1 MKRRDFLK
9 TSVAVSALAGISPLS
24 LTGSAA
30 ESDKTA
36 REYYEMRLYRLK
48 SATDRGLLDG
58 YLEKAA
64 IPALNRLGI
73 KPVGVF
79 SEIEPKEGFGIYVV
93 IPHSSLETYAT
104 TAARLNADAE
114 YLKAGADYLETPK
127 ANPGFLRVDSWLMLA
142 FAGIPK
148 IELPSYCQEKKARI
162 FELRTYESH
171 SEVKAQNKVD
181 MFNAGEIDVMREV
194 GLGPIFYGQ
203 ALIGR
208 DLPHLTYMTSA
219 ENLEAHKKHWGAFGG
234 HPVWKKLSGDKQYA
248 DNVSRIT
255 SRMMEPAAYSQI

>member
-9 TSVAVSALAGISPLS
+9 KTVAVSALAGISPIG
-24 LTGSAA
+24 LTPQAADTTSAG
-30 ESDKTA
+30 

-58 YLEKAA
+58 YLEKALL
-64 IPALNRLGI
+64 PALTRQGI

-79 SEIEPKEGFGIYVV
+79 SEIEPKEGFGVYVV
-93 IPHSSLETYAT
+93 IPYPSLESYAA
-104 TAARLNADAE
+104 TAGRLNADAD
-114 YLKAGADYLETPK
+114 YLKAGAEYLETPK
-127 ANPGFLRVDSWLMLA
+127 TKPGFVRIDSWLMLA
-142 FAGIPK
+142 FAGLPK
-148 IELPSYCQEKKARI
+148 IELPSYCKEGKPRI
-162 FELRTYESH
+162 FELRTYESY

-234 HPVWKKLSGDKQYA
+234 HPIWKKLSSDKQYA
-248 DNVSRIT
+248 DNVSHIT
-255 SRMMEPAAYSQI
+255 SQMMEPAPYSQI

>member
-9 TSVAVSALAGISPLS
+9 TSVAVSALAGISPIA
-24 LTGSAA
+24 LTARAA
-30 ESDKTA
+30 DTTRA
-36 REYYEMRLYRLK
+36 GREYYEMRLYRLK

-58 YLEKAA
+58 YLEKALL
-64 IPALNRLGI
+64 PALGRLGI

-79 SEIEPKEGFGIYVV
+79 SEIEPKDGPGVYVL
-93 IPHSSLETYAT
+93 IPYASLESYAA
-104 TAARLNADAE
+104 TAGHLNADAE
-114 YLKAGADYLETPK
+114 YLKAGAAYLETPK
-127 ANPGFLRVDSWLMLA
+127 TNPGFVRIDSWLMLA

-148 IELPSYCQEKKARI
+148 IELPSYCKEKKARI

-219 ENLEAHKKHWGAFGG
+219 ENMEAHKKHWGVFGG

-248 DNVSRIT
+248 DNVSHIT
-255 SRMMEPAAYSQI
+255 SRMLEPAPYSGI